1 MKMSREA
8 HCAAARRW
16 HNMKNKRVII
26 TLVVLIILSFLGSL
40 YLGQFPRPEEPIKEA
55 MKDAVLHEVHKVQ
68 LGPLQVNPALIS
80 AYIVSAILILLAL
93 AFRFFLFPR
102 FKEVPGK
109 LQNVVET
116 LVEYF
121 AKLAQTHSGHRPMLV
136 GGYCFAAGVYIALS
150 TLFEL
155 AGWQV
160 ISTDGLSL
168 SLPAPIS
175 DINAAIAMGFTSY
188 GFILM
193 GGLVANG
200 IKGVLQT
207 LKDFSLPISM
217 SFRLFGALLGGL
229 LVNELV
235 YHYYLLSFGLPVII
249 AVLFTLLHAVIQAY
263 VLTMLVAIFYGE
275 ATEPHTSKKV
285 AKNI

>member
-1 MKMSREA
+1 
-8 HCAAARRW
+8 
-16 HNMKNKRVII
+16 MKNKRVII
-26 TLVVLIILSFLGSL
+26 TLVVLIILSLAGSL

-80 AYIVSAILILLAL
+80 AYIVSAILSLLAL
-93 AFRFFLFPR
+93 VFRFLIFPH
-102 FKEVPGK
+102 FQEVPGR
-109 LQNVVET
+109 LQNLVET
-116 LVEYF
+116 FVAYF
-121 AKLAQTHSGHRPMLV
+121 ANLAETHSPHRPKLV

-155 AGWQV
+155 AGLQ
-160 ISTDGLSL
+160 IITTDGLSL
-168 SLPAPIS
+168 ALPAPIS
-175 DINAAIAMGFTSY
+175 DINAAIAMGFSSY
-188 GFILM
+188 GFILL
-193 GGLVANG
+193 GGIVANG
-200 IKGVLQT
+200 ARGAFRT

-235 YHYYLLSFGLPVII
+235 YHYYLLSFGLPVLI

-275 ATEPHTSKKV
+275 STEPQQPNTIQ
-285 AKNI
+285 A